1 MVFKSYLIQVINIS
15 IVEIGEKCGKLY
27 LVCKKKD
34 FTYSLDVSWCS
45 EIPKTDFL
53 MTWLVFPPAP
63 KKGMVRFSKK
73 GTFNPRRHAMR
84 ALLSARRHAKRVLKM
99 NLFIY
104 LQSKS
109 LIVITVLF
117 MLPADL

>member
-1 MVFKSYLIQVINIS
+1 MRKPVFGIS
-15 IVEIGEKCGKLY
+15 
-27 LVCKKKD
+27 D
-34 FTYSLDVSWCS
+34 
-45 EIPKTDFL
+45 
-53 MTWLVFPPAP
+53 LVFPPAS
-63 KKGMVRFSKK
+63 KKGMVRFSNK
-73 GTFNPRRHAMR
+73 GTFNAWRHAMR
-84 ALLSARRHAKRVLKM
+84 ALLSARRHAKRALKM

>member
-1 MVFKSYLIQVINIS
+1 MKALISYTYAKIGFLTTQLIFYHQRPKHS
-15 IVEIGEKCGKLY
+15 E
-27 LVCKKKD
+27 
-34 FTYSLDVSWCS
+34 SSDVAV
-45 EIPKTDFL
+45 
-53 MTWLVFPPAP
+53 VFPPAP

-73 GTFNPRRHAMR
+73 GTFNARRHAMR
-84 ALLSARRHAKRVLKM
+84 ALLSARRHAKRALKM

>member
-1 MVFKSYLIQVINIS
+1 MLMSRYEDEWERQI
-15 IVEIGEKCGKLY
+15 
-27 LVCKKKD
+27 
-34 FTYSLDVSWCS
+34 DVSV
-45 EIPKTDFL
+45 KVV
-53 MTWLVFPPAP
+53 VFPPAP

-73 GTFNPRRHAMR
+73 GTFNARRHAMR
-84 ALLSARRHAKRVLKM
+84 ALKM

>member
-1 MVFKSYLIQVINIS
+1 M
-15 IVEIGEKCGKLY
+15 
-27 LVCKKKD
+27 
-34 FTYSLDVSWCS
+34 
-45 EIPKTDFL
+45 
-53 MTWLVFPPAP
+53 LVFPPAP

-73 GTFNPRRHAMR
+73 GTFNARRHAMR
-84 ALLSARRHAKRVLKM
+84 ALLSARRHAKRALKM

>member
-1 MVFKSYLIQVINIS
+1 
-15 IVEIGEKCGKLY
+15 
-27 LVCKKKD
+27 
-34 FTYSLDVSWCS
+34 
-45 EIPKTDFL
+45 
-53 MTWLVFPPAP
+53 
-63 KKGMVRFSKK
+63 
-73 GTFNPRRHAMR
+73 MR
-84 ALLSARRHAKRVLKM
+84 ALLSARRHAKRALKM

>member
-1 MVFKSYLIQVINIS
+1 MGGQLS
-15 IVEIGEKCGKLY
+15 IV
-27 LVCKKKD
+27 
-34 FTYSLDVSWCS
+34 FTCPSSASL
-45 EIPKTDFL
+45 EFL
-53 MTWLVFPPAP
+53 NYQYYILVFPPAP

-73 GTFNPRRHAMR
+73 GTFNVQRHAMR
-84 ALLSARRHAKRVLKM
+84 ALLSARRHAKRALKM

-117 MLPADL
+117 YMLPADL

>member
-1 MVFKSYLIQVINIS
+1 MQSFNENFLYIS
-15 IVEIGEKCGKLY
+15 
-27 LVCKKKD
+27 
-34 FTYSLDVSWCS
+34 VSPS
-45 EIPKTDFL
+45 
-53 MTWLVFPPAP
+53 P
-63 KKGMVRFSKK
+63 KKGHGKVLKKK
-73 GTFNPRRHAMR
+73 GTFNARRHAMR
-84 ALLSARRHAKRVLKM
+84 ALLSARRHAKRALKM

>member
-1 MVFKSYLIQVINIS
+1 MIMCIQNSVKFCPFILKIWSKNLIPESIKGCNSVANLRKTTIYNTNID
-15 IVEIGEKCGKLY
+15 
-27 LVCKKKD
+27 LVND
-34 FTYSLDVSWCS
+34 DV
-45 EIPKTDFL
+45 
-53 MTWLVFPPAP
+53 MFPPAP

-73 GTFNPRRHAMR
+73 GTFNARRHAMR
-84 ALLSARRHAKRVLKM
+84 ALSSVRQHAKRALKM